1 MLFSSRAT
9 AIIGEICI
17 LPWENVMRM
26 KKKLYAFCK
35 AIKQMHEDSPEN
47 MRSET
52 YFLIPI
58 QITGKAVQLK
68 Q

>member
-1 MLFSSRAT
+1 
-9 AIIGEICI
+9 
-17 LPWENVMRM
+17 MRM